1 MIAFSFDY
9 SDYGLLIESLL
20 TRKDIC
26 KNMLKGQ
33 SRKSAI
39 YKMYSNEIKH
49 IDSLLTRMKD
59 YE

>member
-9 SDYGLLIESLL
+9 FDYSLLIESLL

-33 SRKSAI
+33 SRKSDI
-39 YKMYSNEIKH
+39 YKMYSDEINH
-49 IDSLLTRMKD
+49 IDSLLTRMNE